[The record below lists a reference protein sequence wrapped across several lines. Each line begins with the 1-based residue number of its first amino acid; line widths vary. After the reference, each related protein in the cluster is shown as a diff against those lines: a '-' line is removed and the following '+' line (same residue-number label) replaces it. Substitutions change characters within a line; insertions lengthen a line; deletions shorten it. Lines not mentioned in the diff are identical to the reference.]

1 MTWSF
6 RPKSEHAIS
15 ALKWG
20 VAGLL
25 TAQAIAAATIITI
38 DEQRKRREPPS
49 DEFPYIEPK
58 RTKVAD
64 SEVTTYTYGEDL
76 YAAMLQ
82 AINAAEDYVYFE
94 SFIVKADR
102 VGYSF
107 RDALIAAA
115 KRGVQVYVI
124 LDTFGNLN
132 QDPRFRHLPHINN
145 LHTINFPL
153 LRFGSLTGKTKDR
166 GLDHRK
172 LLCVDGKI
180 GFVGGYNIGALYAKK
195 WRDTH
200 IEVHGPAARE
210 LDMAFETMWNVY
222 RKRKQPT
229 LPSTGLD
236 HWTSEFQVIQNM
248 PVFRMYPVRDTY
260 LAAIRRATK
269 RVWITMAYF
278 VPDASMM
285 NELTSAARRGV
296 DVRVL
301 IPEYSNH
308 IIADWVARSRYSEL
322 LEAGV
327 RIFLFEEAMVH
338 AKTMTVDGLWSTVG
352 TTNIDQLSMATN
364 YEINAEIF
372 DKTQAQKMEEIF
384 QVDLTNSHELL
395 PRVWEQRP
403 FIVRAAE
410 EVLRP
415 LSFLV

>member
-20 VAGLL
+20 AAGLV
-25 TAQAIAAATIITI
+25 TAQAIAAATIISI
-38 DEQRKRREPPS
+38 DERRKRRQPPS

-64 SEVTTYTYGEDL
+64 SQITTYTYGEDL
-76 YAAMLQ
+76 YATMLE
-82 AINAAEDYVYFE
+82 AISSATQYIYFE

-115 KRGVQVYVI
+115 ERGVKVYII
-124 LDTFGNLN
+124 LDTVGNFN
-132 QDPRFRHLPHINN
+132 QDPRFRHFPQLPN
-145 LHTINFPL
+145 LYVINFPI
-153 LRFGSLTGKTKDR
+153 LRFGTLTGKAQDR
-166 GLDHRK
+166 GITHRK

-180 GFVGGYNIGALYAKK
+180 GFVGGYNIGALYAEK

-200 IEVHGPAARE
+200 LSVHGPAARE
-210 LDMAFETMWNVY
+210 LDMAFETLWNVY
-222 RKRKQPT
+222 RKRRQPV
-229 LPSTGLD
+229 LPSAGIQ
-236 HWTSEFQVIQNM
+236 HWSSEFQVIQNL
-248 PVFRMYPVRDTY
+248 PAFKMYPIRNTY

-285 NELTSAARRGV
+285 NELASAARRGV

-322 LEAGV
+322 LAAGV

-338 AKTMTVDGLWSTVG
+338 AKTMTVDGVWSTVG
-352 TTNIDQLSMATN
+352 TMNIDRLSMAGN
-364 YEINAEIF
+364 YEVNAEIF
-372 DKTQAQKMEEIF
+372 DTAQAQQMEEIF

-403 FIVRAAE
+403 VIARAAE
-410 EVLRP
+410 VVLRP